1 MSEVTELYDVIL
13 GCCTTNQRTSCITYI
28 HNIYLQWYLQQDPK
42 LFLHHPHDTDR
53 CDLPSQSP
61 KPESPLRI
69 PSASPAASPSPL
81 PPISGFQSS
90 SPSLRRPSWFTVPV
104 SIQQQCSSNRH
115 KGICSCCSGGGSSKG
130 NSSRSNISILAAIA
144 ATAWQPHGA
153 YQTRPR
159 SVHVQ
164 SISQIARV
172 RSNFT
177 RCHDR
182 PLPFA
187 VPSVTTVIV
196 SSDGSSAIRAI
207 WFMYNR
213 PPGNM

>member
-1 MSEVTELYDVIL
+1 MIQTAATFLVKAPSLNALSGFDPPH
-13 GCCTTNQRTSCITYI
+13 QR
-28 HNIYLQWYLQQDPK
+28 Q
-42 LFLHHPHDTDR
+42 
-53 CDLPSQSP
+53 SQSHLHQ
-61 KPESPLRI
+61 S
-69 PSASPAASPSPL
+69 AASKVFRHRSILVHVPPST
-81 PPISGFQSS
+81 FSS
-90 SPSLRRPSWFTVPV
+90 SAAATIYHKSS
-104 SIQQQCSSNRH
+104 CSS
-115 KGICSCCSGGGSSKG
+115 SSGGGSSKG